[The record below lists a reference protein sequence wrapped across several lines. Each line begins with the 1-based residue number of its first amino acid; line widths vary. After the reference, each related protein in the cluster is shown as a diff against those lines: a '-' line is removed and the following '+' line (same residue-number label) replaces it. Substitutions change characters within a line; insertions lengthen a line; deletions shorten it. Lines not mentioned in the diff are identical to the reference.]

1 MVKQE
6 QSAGKRRKILD
17 QAMEVLRETRA
28 KIDPE
33 LLSAMKERISAAGLA
48 GPVEPKGAQGKK
60 GVYSAGDVDGLSVK
74 KVSHP
79 KTSAGNAAAA
89 YAAQQAAK
97 PAETNVTTSKTAMGP
112 EMVPVDRQKVA
123 AIVMEYMRLREE
135 KKPGH

>member
-1 MVKQE
+1 MAKQD

-33 LLSAMKERISAAGLA
+33 LLNAMKDKISAAGLA
-48 GPVEPKGAQGKK
+48 GPVQPKGAQEKK
-60 GVYSAGDVDGLSVK
+60 GIYSAEDVSGLSVK
-74 KVSHP
+74 KVPKP
-79 KTSAGNAAAA
+79 KTTAGNAASA

-97 PAETNVTTSKTAMGP
+97 PFEAKSSKDVGP